1 MSSLEETLRSDLL
14 DATRSRDEVRR
25 NTLRMVIASI
35 GNAKIQLGHELSDD
49 DAVKVLQKEAKQR
62 RESIEEF
69 QKGDRQDL
77 VEKEQAELEI
87 FELFLPQQLSVD
99 EIKSFAEQAIANTNA
114 ENMND
119 LGQVMRELMPMLEG
133 RADGKVANQL
143 VRAVSYTHLTLP
155 TIYSV

>member
-1 MSSLEETLRSDLL
+1 VGMSSLEETLRSDLL

-87 FELFLPQQLSVD
+87 IELFLPQQLSVE

-133 RADGKVANQL
+133 RADGRVANQL
-143 VRAVSYTHLTLP
+143 VRELLNS
-155 TIYSV
+155 

>member
-87 FELFLPQQLSVD
+87 IELFLPQQLSVE

-143 VRAVSYTHLTLP
+143 VRELLNS
-155 TIYSV
+155 

>member
-87 FELFLPQQLSVD
+87 IELFLPQQLSVE

-133 RADGKVANQL
+133 RADGRVANQL
-143 VRAVSYTHLTLP
+143 VRELLNS
-155 TIYSV
+155 

>member
-1 MSSLEETLRSDLL
+1 VGMSSLEETLRSDLL

-87 FELFLPQQLSVD
+87 IELFLPQQLSVE

-143 VRAVSYTHLTLP
+143 VRELLNS
-155 TIYSV
+155 